1 VFSVVA
7 HEFFGLKGYGM
18 SGPADQV
25 YNHFELTVSRPS
37 RISVLVSTLTRSCNY
52 SPRVSP
58 SELRRSSTSTRSE
71 VARSTLPS
79 SPLWTRSTTS
89 RSGVET
95 FAGKMELCHDF
106 ISLVY

>member
-37 RISVLVSTLTRSCNY
+37 RISVLVFTLTRSALRSATTARGY
-52 SPRVSP
+52 RQASSEGRQLLQEARLRGLLSPHLRFGRGQRPVDRVS
-58 SELRRSSTSTRSE
+58 RRLLERWNC
-71 VARSTLPS
+71 VMIL
-79 SPLWTRSTTS
+79 
-89 RSGVET
+89 
-95 FAGKMELCHDF
+95 
-106 ISLVY
+106 